1 MPESCLIFRRW
12 NTIDDETT
20 AATSDTGVPGGGG
33 LYPEKGYSGPRKA
46 WELGC
51 LECEERINFK
61 LGSLGILF
69 KEFEAHTI

>member
-33 LYPEKGYSGPRKA
+33 PYPKKGYSGFKKD
-46 WELGC
+46 
-51 LECEERINFK
+51 LEVGFEIKEW
-61 LGSLGILF
+61 LGS
-69 KEFEAHTI
+69 